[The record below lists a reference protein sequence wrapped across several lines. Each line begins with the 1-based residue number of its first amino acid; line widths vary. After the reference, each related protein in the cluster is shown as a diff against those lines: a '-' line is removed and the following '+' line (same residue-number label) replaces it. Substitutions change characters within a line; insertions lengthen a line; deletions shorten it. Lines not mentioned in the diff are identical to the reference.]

1 MQMFLEN
8 AGGVLNRHFK
18 TCEWNKPGPLQKMQ
32 RVKRRPFEWRTAI
45 HVILLAHAQAPQLT
59 GAQMRESVSPL
70 CRET

>member
-8 AGGVLNRHFK
+8 AGGVLNRHFI
-18 TCEWNKPGPLQKMQ
+18 TGEWNQPGPLLNMQ
-32 RVKRRPFEWRTAI
+32 GVQRRSFEWRTAI